1 MSDEVVILERTRANF
16 DTGDENV
23 LEPTSLDFGLD
34 GSDDNIEVFLSWY
47 VEAGIPLAVDVVER
61 NECAGGRHLDND
73 CSGLFYAY
81 VILLCL
87 GLYYCVSVYI
97 IVSQVILMC
106 PVSFLL

>member
-61 NECAGGRHLDND
+61 NECAGGRHLDNE
-73 CSGLFYAY
+73 CYVLFCAC

-87 GLYYCVSVYI
+87 ELY
-97 IVSQVILMC
+97 
-106 PVSFLL
+106 